1 MKAASALHVVALGAC
16 FVVQSG
22 GLELSELPG
31 VRRALQT
38 METRTE
44 PSSQEV
50 DSANVTAAGDL
61 YRGMAGRHPL
71 LHAAHHRHRLAER

>member
-1 MKAASALHVVALGAC
+1 MKAALALHLLALGAC

-22 GLELSELPG
+22 GLELSG

-44 PSSQEV
+44 PSLQRIEPRSH
-50 DSANVTAAGDL
+50 DSLQQTTYTAV
-61 YRGMAGRHPL
+61 
-71 LHAAHHRHRLAER
+71 